1 MIRNNHW
8 LRSVKIGARKGGVSH
23 FPVQSKA
30 KVKAQGS
37 RKRVASTV
45 GYFQTSFEQQP
56 IDWQRKRSWL
66 VVWDKSYFALDA
78 NAMLIT
84 LSVAKF
90 FVHRLP
96 LQELSVFLFN

>member
-8 LRSVKIGARKGGVSH
+8 LRSAKIGARKGLVSH
-23 FPVQSKA
+23 FPVQSKVKIFA
-30 KVKAQGS
+30 GGLGKV
-37 RKRVASTV
+37 
-45 GYFQTSFEQQP
+45 
-56 IDWQRKRSWL
+56 L
-66 VVWDKSYFALDA
+66 FAIDA

>member
-8 LRSVKIGARKGGVSH
+8 LRSAKIGEPKGGVSH

-37 RKRVASTV
+37 WKRVASTV

-56 IDWQRKRSWL
+56 IGWQRKRSWL
-66 VVWDKSYFALDA
+66 VVWEKSYLLL
-78 NAMLIT
+78 M
-84 LSVAKF
+84 
-90 FVHRLP
+90 P
-96 LQELSVFLFN
+96 MPC

>member
-1 MIRNNHW
+1 
-8 LRSVKIGARKGGVSH
+8 VSH
-23 FPVQSKA
+23 FPVQSKVKIFA
-30 KVKAQGS
+30 GGLGKV
-37 RKRVASTV
+37 
-45 GYFQTSFEQQP
+45 
-56 IDWQRKRSWL
+56 L
-66 VVWDKSYFALDA
+66 FAIDA

>member
-8 LRSVKIGARKGGVSH
+8 LRSAKIGEPKGGVSH
-23 FPVQSKA
+23 FPVQSKVKILA
-30 KVKAQGS
+30 GGLGKV
-37 RKRVASTV
+37 
-45 GYFQTSFEQQP
+45 
-56 IDWQRKRSWL
+56 L
-66 VVWDKSYFALDA
+66 FAIDA